1 MKNEIFGRIDENGNV
16 IVLWAE
22 DGEAVC
28 RFEEDEMPIVY
39 PVDSGLSC
47 YYEHAEGIVIS
58 REDAEKIGIEI
69 EE

>member
-16 IVLWAE
+16 AVLWAE
-22 DGEAVC
+22 DGEAVR

-47 YYEHAEGIVIS
+47 YYEHPNGIVIS
-58 REDAEKIGIEI
+58 REDADKIGIEI
-69 EE
+69 E